1 MVKKFYMGESKPGS
15 IEDSIL
21 GVWKN
26 AAENNMSG
34 EHSYEVGTDRYR
46 KHTQEIT
53 PGQQVEESVELE
65 EGKMSQLHQMIKDKK
80 TAEQIAKEMKLDVKT
95 VKSLMSNYN
104 MENVKESISLRD
116 TVINMWAEASSAVNP
131 NDREELDKEVDGKGG
146 AETAKKMKRASEP
159 KPMVATE
166 GLEDSPN
173 KANSQH
179 LCAKNVVHE
188 EWGEGNTVPTMHAD
202 PDDEGNIAWYD
213 VMFEHGVEKGILINE
228 LKVTRSETHEGHKKS
243 DKEKEMLKAKH
254 DKEMSETNKNDKSD
268 DGEGMDAVQ
277 PKAVK
282 KKFDD
287 RKDKDIDNDG
297 DTDDSDEFLHKKR
310 KAISKAMK
318 KEEVELDEA
327 KSEKDEGNA
336 FSKALM
342 AAKEKGEKTFVVSG
356 KTYEVQEE
364 LSLENAQ
371 QFKVASMKEALAK
384 VWGLDEKHSPEQQAA
399 IAISK
404 KEKSKKENAKTDT
417 GGKMAEID
425 IDPDLKEKK

>member
-34 EHSYEVGTDRYR
+34 EQSFEVGTDRYR
-46 KHTQEIT
+46 QHTQEIT
-53 PGQQVEESVELE
+53 PGQQVEESVN

-80 TAEQIAKEMKLDVKT
+80 SPEQIAKEMKLDIKT
-95 VKSLMSNYN
+95 VKTLMAGY
-104 MENVKESISLRD
+104 KE
-116 TVINMWAEASSAVNP
+116 
-131 NDREELDKEVDGKGG
+131 EV
-146 AETAKKMKRASEP
+146 
-159 KPMVATE
+159 VATE

-188 EWGEGNTVPTMHAD
+188 EWGEGNTVTTMHAD

-213 VMFEHGVEKGILINE
+213 VMFEHGIEKGISINE

-268 DGEGMDAVQ
+268 DGEGLDAVQ

-297 DTDDSDEFLHKKR
+297 DTDDSDEFMHKKR
-310 KAISKAMK
+310 KAISKAIDK
-318 KEEVELDEA
+318 KENVKESVSNLRDTIINMWTEASSAVNPKDREELDMSPEKTA
-327 KSEKDEGNA
+327 KKIKQAEKPSPMVATEEVDLDESKAEKDEGNA
-336 FSKALM
+336 FGMALK
-342 AAKEKGEKTFVVSG
+342 AAKEKGEKTFVVAG
-356 KTYEVQEE
+356 KKYDVQEH
-364 LSLENAQ
+364 LSLESAQ

-384 VWGLDEKHSPEQQAA
+384 VWGLDEKKTDETYMTAN
-399 IAISK
+399 K
-404 KEKSKKENAKTDT
+404 KKKNEAVKKDNAKTDT
-417 GGKMAEID
+417 GGE
-425 IDPDLKEKK
+425 

>member
-1 MVKKFYMGESKPGS
+1 METKNGTLESAVM
-15 IEDSIL
+15 D
-21 GVWKN
+21 VWKN

-34 EHSYEVGTDRYR
+34 EQSYEVGTDRYR
-46 KHTQEIT
+46 QHTQDMT
-53 PGQQVEESVELE
+53 PGQQVE
-65 EGKMSQLHQMIKDKK
+65 
-80 TAEQIAKEMKLDVKT
+80 
-95 VKSLMSNYN
+95 
-104 MENVKESISLRD
+104 
-116 TVINMWAEASSAVNP
+116 
-131 NDREELDKEVDGKGG
+131 
-146 AETAKKMKRASEP
+146 
-159 KPMVATE
+159 E

-268 DGEGMDAVQ
+268 DGEGLDAVQ

-282 KKFDD
+282 KKFAD

-297 DTDDSDEFLHKKR
+297 DTDDSDEFMHKKR
-310 KAISKAMK
+310 KAISKAIDK
-318 KEEVELDEA
+318 KENVKESVSLRDTVIKMWTEASSAVNPKEREELGKSPEKTAAKMKRADEPAPMVATEEVDLDEA
-327 KSEKDEGNA
+327 KKEKDEGNA
-336 FSKALM
+336 FGKALM
-342 AAKEKGEKTFVVSG
+342 AAKEKGEKTFVVAG
-356 KTYEVQEE
+356 KKYDVQEE

-371 QFKVASMKEALAK
+371 QFKVSSMKQALAK
-384 VWGLDEKHSPEQQAA
+384 VWGFTEAKSPEQQAA

-417 GGKMAEID
+417 GGEMAAVEID
-425 IDPDLKEKK
+425 PKLKEK